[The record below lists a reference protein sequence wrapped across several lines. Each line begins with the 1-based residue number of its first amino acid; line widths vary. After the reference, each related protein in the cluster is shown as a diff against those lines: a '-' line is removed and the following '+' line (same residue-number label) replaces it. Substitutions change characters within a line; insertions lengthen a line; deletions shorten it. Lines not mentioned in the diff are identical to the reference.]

1 MTVIIFSVIFVCWL
15 ADSAGDGLLGQSS
28 ISPRTF
34 AWPEVLD
41 QDSTAR
47 TIETYDAALRQCHE
61 KSWPEGKTDP
71 SRRPQSAK
79 LRTLVRSSWTR
90 ASALLT
96 RWVLAAGLMSVVL
109 VEDDP
114 KVGLA
119 RRRWRRRRRCHAG
132 DPLGSWCHTFNVH

>member
-1 MTVIIFSVIFVCWL
+1 M
-15 ADSAGDGLLGQSS
+15 DGLLGQSS

-41 QDSTAR
+41 QDSTTR

-79 LRTLVRSSWTR
+79 LRSSWTR

-114 KVGLA
+114 KVG
-119 RRRWRRRRRCHAG
+119 
-132 DPLGSWCHTFNVH
+132 